1 MPRTNVFIP
10 GFSGTAVPLDNSQ
23 FDIKFT
29 KSIQQL
35 ESGLSKA
42 QKSLGLFYNGNQQL
56 NDAIGRCVEGLSL
69 WQIRL
74 GMWVDETGKARTVAG
89 EYADSLSRTELE
101 LGFYADKLGNVYKR
115 TGACFGEPQ
124 TQPVSSEAGIK
135 LEKRSFSFG
144 KSHFLLSSL
153 CAITV

>member
-1 MPRTNVFIP
+1 MPKTSVYVNGKSLSVDNHTFNVEF
-10 GFSGTAVPLDNSQ
+10 N
-23 FDIKFT
+23 
-29 KSIQQL
+29 KSISDL
-35 ESGLSKA
+35 KSGLYKA
-42 QKSLGLFYNGNQQL
+42 QKPLGLFYNHNQQI
-56 NDAIGRCVEGLSL
+56 NDVMGRCVEGLSM

-144 KSHFLLSSL
+144 KSRFLLSLL
-153 CAITV
+153 CSITV